1 MATGTGDT
9 PPRSRLSPT
18 VPLDAAGLHVGHLIA
33 PWSRNDSGWGSL
45 RIPFA
50 VIRNGTGPAAL
61 LTGGNHGD
69 EIEGPIVLTE
79 LIQSLARDLGSLR
92 GTVYILPAL
101 NYPAVRA
108 GTRLSPIDGAN
119 MNRAF
124 RMRRDGTMTEQIA
137 HFVESELL
145 PRVDTVLDFHA
156 GGRTMWFTPFAA
168 MHVLAD
174 AAQMARTKA
183 ALMAFGAPVGLVLEE
198 LDAEGML
205 DTAAE
210 RLGKVFLSTEIGGGG
225 SATVETLAIARRGL
239 RNVLC
244 HAGVLAGES
253 EPGPVP
259 TRLMT
264 NDAAGYIAGD
274 RPGLISYL
282 VEPGMAVRRG
292 EPIARVFDLDHP
304 LTPAHDVL
312 APVDGLLLGRLH
324 GGMVGSGD
332 FVGLIG
338 RDLD

>member
-1 MATGTGDT
+1 MASGTGDIAR
-9 PPRSRLSPT
+9 RSRLSPT
-18 VPLDAAGLHVGHLIA
+18 VPLDADGVHVGHLVA

-50 VIRNGTGPAAL
+50 VIRNGAGPAAL

-69 EIEGPIVLTE
+69 EVEGPIVLME
-79 LIQSLARDLGSLR
+79 LIQALARDASGLR
-92 GTVYILPAL
+92 GTVYVMPAL

-108 GTRLSPIDGAN
+108 GTRLSPIDGSN

-124 RMRRDGTMTEQIA
+124 RLRRDGTMTEQIA

-145 PRVDTVLDFHA
+145 PRVETVLDFHA
-156 GGRTMWFTPFAA
+156 GGRTMWFTPFSA

-174 AAQMARTKA
+174 ALQMARTKA
-183 ALMAFGAPVGLVLEE
+183 ALLAFGAPIGLVLEE

-210 RLGKVFLSTEIGGGG
+210 RLGRVFISTEIGGGG

-244 HAGVLAGES
+244 HAGVLAGAP

-274 RPGLISYL
+274 RAGMISYL
-282 VEPGMAVRRG
+282 VEPGTAVHQG
-292 EPIARVFDLDHP
+292 QPIARVFDIDHP
-304 LTPAHDVL
+304 LAPAHDVL
-312 APVDGLLLGRLH
+312 APASGLLLGRLH
-324 GGMVGSGD
+324 GGMVGAGD
-332 FVGLIG
+332 FIGLIG
-338 RDLD
+338 RDLA